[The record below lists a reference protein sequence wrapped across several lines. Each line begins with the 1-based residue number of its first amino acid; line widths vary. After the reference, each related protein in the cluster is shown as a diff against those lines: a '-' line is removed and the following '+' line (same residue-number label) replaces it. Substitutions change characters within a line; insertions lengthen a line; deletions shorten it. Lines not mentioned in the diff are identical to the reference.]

1 MVTLGE
7 YIRSLE
13 AKIEQSKLRLKSL
26 EDGSLIVGSCSNGDK
41 TQDWIKRRSHG
52 SNWSISSLPLVGAV
66 QLRPHRPTPSKKH
79 VAS

>member
-26 EDGSLIVGSCSNGDK
+26 EDGSLIVGSCSHSDK
-41 TQDWIKRRSHG
+41 TQDRIKREKET
-52 SNWSISSLPLVGAV
+52 IATYEQILAV
-66 QLRPHRPTPSKKH
+66 AR
-79 VAS
+79 ASTNRRQVRR